1 MMGYRRFYDT
11 PFLLPKYNRKVIITK
26 TNLRADMFTV
36 LFTDYFINW
45 LDGLSLAEK
54 ESVLH
59 LIKVLQAKGHQLNRP
74 YADTIKGSKLKNLK
88 ELRVQHSGDPY
99 RILFIFD
106 PLRQAVLLCG
116 GNKTGDKRFYDR
128 MIPIAEKS
136 YRQYLKELKNG

>member
-1 MMGYRRFYDT
+1 
-11 PFLLPKYNRKVIITK
+11 
-26 TNLRADMFTV
+26 MFTV

-88 ELRVQHSGDPY
+88 ELRIQHEGRPY
-99 RILFIFD
+99 RAFFVFD
-106 PLRQAVLLCG
+106 PLRQAIVLCG
-116 GNKTGDKRFYDR
+116 GDKTGDKRFYDK
-128 MIPIAEKS
+128 MIPIAERVYS
-136 YRQYLKELKNG
+136 EYLATLENDKNE